1 MRIICQVT
9 AHAGRT
15 YIPPCL
21 SAWGYIRSN
30 SGPKL
35 LWECFVMLFTYE
47 ILREAGIRMPK
58 MIGPAVSIVGALVLG
73 QSAVEAGLVSTLW

>member
-1 MRIICQVT
+1 
-9 AHAGRT
+9 
-15 YIPPCL
+15 
-21 SAWGYIRSN
+21 
-30 SGPKL
+30 
-35 LWECFVMLFTYE
+35 MLFTYE